1 MDQKSTEGSQQKKK
15 QQQQCKLSSNTK
27 FLTQQANLL
36 DLTEF
41 KDTGLSR

>member
-15 QQQQCKLSSNTK
+15 TTKQCELSSDTK
-27 FLTQQANLL
+27 VLTQQANLL